1 MEAERYPT
9 TRAKSLVTF
18 LGEATGPAIS
28 RVALQLCQPRP
39 SEDAYGFLLK
49 TWRGGLDAGK
59 PKLSPIARGPM
70 ERGLMR

>member
-1 MEAERYPT
+1 MFRRMSKQNQPTVAGFTPGEREYIRRELDMFFSTYPT
-9 TRAKSLVTF
+9 
-18 LGEATGPAIS
+18 
-28 RVALQLCQPRP
+28 VA
-39 SEDAYGFLLK
+39 EGFLLK